1 MTTQK
6 PRTPAGRPSSSL
18 WCWLVLAA
26 VSQMGMASR
35 GCFGSEDGDGTD
47 GSSGVGGSPGAGGSS
62 GNGCNVD
69 GKYYAAGASFP
80 SSDGCNSCNCVAGGG
95 VACTERACSPVCGGP
110 SGAECGRGQYCNYG
124 AQSSCGRADYPGT
137 CEAKPTGCTE
147 QYDPVCGCD
156 GRTYSNDCGAAAEG
170 ASVASRGACGTGGA
184 GGYGGYGGTGSGGYS
199 GSAGSAGTG
208 GTSCADDTGCP
219 QPSCPC
225 LDSDGDNQC
234 ENHCP
239 VYACVSGQCVDVSPQ
254 PTVCGGLLGTG
265 CAPGEFCKFLPEARC
280 GAADTTGECTEQP
293 EICTDQYDPVCGCDG
308 TTYGNACTAQSAGVS
323 VAARGEC
330 GAAGTLGVGESCG
343 GFRPAN
349 SPTCGAGLFCQ
360 YQPGAL
366 CGAAD
371 APGECVAIPSSCPS
385 TRDQVCGCNGVTY
398 TNACNAALAQ
408 AGILQE
414 GRCP

>member
-1 MTTQK
+1 MNELNLS
-6 PRTPAGRPSSSL
+6 TPAGRPSRSS

-26 VSQMGMASR
+26 VTQMGMASR
-35 GCFGSEDGDGTD
+35 GCLGSAGEDPD
-47 GSSGVGGSPGAGGSS
+47 SSGNAGGAGAGGSS
-62 GNGCNVD
+62 GSGCDLD
-69 GKYYAAGASFP
+69 GKHYAVGETFP
-80 SSDGCNSCNCVAGGG
+80 SSDGCNSCSCVAGGG
-95 VACTERACSPVCGGP
+95 VACTERACSSLCGGVT
-110 SGAECGRGQYCNYG
+110 GAECSRGKYCNYG
-124 AQSSCGRADYPGT
+124 VQSQCGRADYPGT
-137 CEAKPTGCTE
+137 CETKPSACTE

-170 ASVASRGACGTGGA
+170 ASVASHGACGTGGT
-184 GGYGGYGGTGSGGYS
+184 GFMGTGGTAGSS
-199 GSAGSAGTG
+199 GTAGSAGTT
-208 GTSCADDTGCP
+208 GTECTDSNGCV
-219 QPSCPC
+219 QPPCVC

-234 ENHCP
+234 DNQCP
-239 VYACVSGQCVDVSPQ
+239 VFACVSGQCVNVAPS

-280 GAADTTGECTEQP
+280 GAADATGECTPQP
-293 EICTDQYDPVCGCDG
+293 ELCTDQYDPVCGCDG
-308 TTYGNACTAQSAGVS
+308 KTHGNVCTAYSAGVS
-323 VAARGEC
+323 VAAREEC
-330 GAAGTLGVGESCG
+330 GTSGTLGVGDSCG
-343 GFRPAN
+343 GFVPAG

-385 TRDQVCGCNGVTY
+385 TRTPVCGCNGVNY